1 MARPRKSETG
11 RSETLSIR
19 LDPQVRFVLEFLSRW
34 RGQTITAVVERA
46 IMEEGA
52 KVLTPDLQD
61 VWRGIWSVSEGE
73 RALSLARIP
82 EVYPTF
88 EEVQRL
94 RFTEAHWPFFYVD
107 QDKSEYLTHY
117 VDLLW
122 PNIDQYVALFE
133 SSRNSNYW
141 AAGEAM
147 QDALA
152 AARIQPPDWP
162 PADHEDAMITD
173 SPRKRNGARP
183 LNVRT
188 VFTQEDEDAFNRWEA
203 MTQGERAGDKND
215 KR

>member
-46 IMEEGA
+46 IMEEGS
-52 KVLTPDLQD
+52 KVLTPDQRD

-73 RALSLARIP
+73 RALSMARVP

-94 RFTEAHWPFFYVD
+94 RFAEAHWPFFYAD
-107 QDKSEYLTHY
+107 QDRQTFLTHY

-122 PNIDQYVALFE
+122 PEIDHYVALFE
-133 SSRNSNYW
+133 SSRKSNYW

-173 SPRKRNGARP
+173 SPRKRNGALP

-188 VFTQEDEDAFNRWEA
+188 VLTQEDEDALARWEA
-203 MTQGERAGDKND
+203 MEQAATASENSD